1 MLNILPR
8 PIVLLPVLSALSLP
22 AGAQGTFR
30 TRTDLVTLTVTVTD
44 GDGDD
49 LVTGLTAR
57 EFRVYENGVEQQ
69 IQFFETEL
77 VPLDIILL
85 LDSSASMRLEMPTV
99 QKAAHDFMRLLRPGD
114 RGALATFTEQVHVV
128 QDLTADRAAIQA
140 AIDSVTADGSTALH
154 NALYVSLKVFGR
166 RVVGSDAVR
175 RQALVVLSDGADSMS
190 LVAFDD
196 VLALARSLG
205 ISVYT
210 IGLNFGSSPL
220 RAATY
225 ALDSLARETG
235 ARSFFPPNV
244 YALRNVYKQ
253 IARELRAQYS
263 LAYAPRAAGGDRQI
277 RRVRVSVPTRPQLQA
292 RTRTGY
298 VMPRQ

>member
-30 TRTDLVTLTVTVTD
+30 TRTDLVALTVTVT
-44 GDGDD
+44 DGDD

-99 QKAAHDFMRLLRPGD
+99 QKAAHDFMRMLRPGD
-114 RGALATFTEQVHVV
+114 RGAVATFTEQVHVV
-128 QDLTADRAAIQA
+128 QDLTSDRSAIQA

-175 RQALVVLSDGADSMS
+175 RQALVVLSDGADTKS
-190 LVAFDD
+190 LVAFED
-196 VLALARSLG
+196 VLALARNLG

-225 ALDSLARETG
+225 ALDTLARETG
-235 ARSFFPPNV
+235 ARSFFPANV
-244 YALRNVYKQ
+244 YALRNVYKK
-253 IARELRAQYS
+253 IAKELRAQYS
-263 LAYAPRAAGGDRQI
+263 IAYAPTDPGRDRLM
-277 RRVRVSVPTRPQLQA
+277 RRITVSLPTRPALRA

-298 VMPRQ
+298 VAPRPDR